1 MSGICGIIN
10 TDGAPVLEREL
21 EAMAHAAVHRG
32 PDGIGYWVS
41 GRVGFARLALEIT
54 PESAGEFRPCV
65 DEEAGLLLCADLRL
79 DNRQEL
85 IELMGKKGQE
95 LKAVPTDS
103 ELVMAAYRVW
113 GLRCAE
119 HLLGDFAFA
128 IWDDGRQRVYAAR
141 DVMGMRALYYRIEPR
156 RVLFATEVKQILAAS
171 GVPVRMHEQAV
182 GAHLAGIFAPLEWS
196 FYEGIDQLAPGT
208 ALTVERGSRHL
219 WRYWDIDP
227 NLRIRYADER
237 QYEEHFLELFKQAVG
252 CRLRSAKPVGISLSG
267 GVDSGSVASTAG
279 WLYQEGQLQYK
290 PDFRAYCWAF
300 EQLPQCDE
308 RGISNL
314 ITQRY
319 HIPVT
324 EVPAD
329 DAWPLNGYPDH
340 GPDRDEPFVGIYQ
353 ALIEKT
359 LDAGKADGVGVM
371 ISGDRGDLVSGG
383 EITDNVGLLFSL
395 RWRSLFRELYALKS
409 VMNASFGWAIKN
421 DMLMPLLSTM
431 WPPWRFRPIRER
443 LKGKRSLTGFP
454 RHVRPGFLKKIGIEE
469 LEAGARVSVPRLR
482 SRSCRDRYESIFSF
496 LHMRGMV
503 WSERTNSRFGL
514 SFADP
519 WSDRRI
525 AEYVLAI
532 PQMLVNRVAEPK
544 RLPKAAMDGIMPEK
558 ALRTVGKVSLQP
570 LFTLAMKHRARNTLR
585 LLLTDSMSAKL
596 GFTDEKVLLDTY
608 ARFAGNELEWYD
620 FWPVVTLEMWLRRY
634 WQDKNR

>member
-340 GPDRDEPFVGIYQ
+340 GPDRDEPFVFYYNL
-353 ALIEKT
+353 LIDRVLERAACEKT
-359 LDAGKADGVGVM
+359 GVLLTGE
-371 ISGDRGDLVSGG
+371 RGDALSNHWVYDYPGMLFRMKFRCLQRDLSVHRRLLGLSRIRMAKRYLVSP
-383 EITDNVGLLFSL
+383 LFFSL
-395 RWRSLFRELYALKS
+395 FPNAEKS
-409 VMNASFGWAIKN
+409 HSAGRVDTSYPEHMSADFA
-421 DMLMPLLSTM
+421 
-431 WPPWRFRPIRER
+431 
-443 LKGKRSLTGFP
+443 
-454 RHVRPGFLKKIGIEE
+454 KKIDLADI
-469 LEAGARVSVPRLR
+469 ARQAEPPSNVPGYARRQRHRL
-482 SRSCRDRYESIFSF
+482 IFSPMSVRRAV
-496 LHMRGMV
+496 LLDRQHAG
-503 WSERTNSRFGL
+503 FGL
-514 SFADP
+514 GFADP
-519 WSDRRI
+519 WSDVRL
-525 AEYVLAI
+525 AQFAVAI
-532 PQMLVNRVAEPK
+532 PQMLMHRITEYKRMVKRSLKSILPAEITETSRKGNPMPLYDRGIRHREKDRVLDLITNSQVRLRGYADTEVIRRYYDAYLRGEPE
-544 RLPKAAMDGIMPEK
+544 R
-558 ALRTVGKVSLQP
+558 
-570 LFTLAMKHRARNTLR
+570 
-585 LLLTDSMSAKL
+585 
-596 GFTDEKVLLDTY
+596 
-608 ARFAGNELEWYD
+608 YD
-620 FWPVVTLEMWLRRY
+620 LWWFLTLEMWLRLY
-634 WQDKNR
+634 WK